1 MRKLLLTVLAICLMS
16 VASVAGAQQQP
27 NYNFVQV
34 TDYGAQG
41 FVEKM
46 TACRT
51 YQQLKQN
58 GNLVAFV
65 SPVRRQDLDDPQN
78 FPNMSVYK
86 SDFGIKG
93 APNSDGQI
101 RFYVSP
107 DDHVFIV
114 QVINENANNPQVSQ
128 AVLLMTLET
137 LGLSDPEGNTLLQT
151 PTPVAETWCQ
161 SAGRKIIRVVTDQ
174 MGNNIL
180 FFGASN

>member
-1 MRKLLLTVLAICLMS
+1 MKKIFLTALAVCLM
-16 VASVAGAQQQP
+16 AIGSVAGAQQQP
-27 NYNFVQV
+27 NYNFVPV

-41 FVEKM
+41 FVEQM

-51 YQQLKQN
+51 YQQLKQG

-107 DDHVFIV
+107 DNQVFIV
-114 QVINENANNPQVSQ
+114 QVINENMNNPQVSQ

-151 PTPVAETWCQ
+151 PAPVAETWCQ
-161 SAGRKIIRVVTDQ
+161 NAGRKIIRVVTDQ
-174 MGNNIL
+174 TGNNVL

>member
-16 VASVAGAQQQP
+16 FASVAGAQQQP

-34 TDYGAQG
+34 TDYGAQL

-51 YQQLKQN
+51 YQQLKQS

-65 SPVRRQDLDDPQN
+65 SPVRRQDLDDTQN
-78 FPNMSVYK
+78 FPGMSVYK

-107 DDHVFIV
+107 DGYVFIV

-174 MGNNIL
+174 TGNNIL